1 MKIVFTGA
9 QGTGKTTI
17 LNEFSGSIEVIT
29 EVVRIL
35 HKNGVKINEVG
46 DDEGQELIF
55 NTYKKLLNEKAN
67 YISDR
72 CLVDVFAYTKYL
84 YNEGKVS
91 KEVYIKQYEELK
103 EFISNNKDIVY
114 IYFPI
119 EFDLVDDGV
128 RSLNNDF
135 RSAIDNNIL
144 NTLNEL
150 NVNYLTMRGGI
161 EERVRNMKFV
171 MSI

>member
-17 LNEFSGSIEVIT
+17 LNEFKDSMDVIT

-35 HKNGVKINEVG
+35 HKTGIKINELG
-46 DDEGQELIF
+46 DDESQIMIF
-55 NTYKKLLNEKAN
+55 ETYLKLLKEKSN

-72 CLVDVFAYTKYL
+72 CLFDVFAYTKYL
-84 YNEGKVS
+84 YNKGQISESVY
-91 KEVYIKQYEELK
+91 KEQYEKLNKFVDE
-103 EFISNNKDIVY
+103 NKDIIY

-119 EFDLVDDGV
+119 EFDIVDDGV
-128 RSLNNDF
+128 RSLNTSF
-135 RSAIDNNIL
+135 RYSIDKYIYD
-144 NTLNEL
+144 TLKEFGINF
-150 NVNYLTMRGGI
+150 LTMRGSV